1 MARITFGP
9 MIVDCR
15 GSVGDTTFSSWKGI
29 NYIRSRVTPANPN
42 TVAQQNQRNKLKYS
56 VFQWQQLA
64 TDIKTRWNEYASPYS
79 RSGYNFWC
87 DNNIPAMA
95 VADAV
100 DLHYT
105 PANKDLA
112 GPTDFAA
119 ATGGSSGEINCTWST
134 GKTGALIYIE
144 VIVFKAS
151 STYYDIAL
159 EVKSHE
165 AVLSSVGSVTISG
178 LVAGQDYTVVAN
190 IIDTNLSKD
199 KFSQSYCEVSIAAF
213 I

>member
-29 NYIRSRVTPANPN
+29 NYIRSRVTPANPKTPAQ
-42 TVAQQNQRNKLKYS
+42 TVQRTKLKNA

-64 TDIKTRWNEYASPYS
+64 QDIKDRWNEYASPYS

-87 DNNIPAMA
+87 DRNIPGMKVD
-95 VADAV
+95 VAA

-105 PANKDLA
+105 PANKDVP

-119 ATGGSSGEINCTWST
+119 VTGSGSGEIDCTWLE
-134 GKTGALIYIE
+134 GQEGALTYIE
-144 VIVFKAS
+144 VIVFDAS
-151 STYYDIAL
+151 GTYYDAAFSV
-159 EVKSHE
+159 ESHE
-165 AVLSSVGSVTISG
+165 AVLSSVHAVTLTG
-178 LVAGQDYTVVAN
+178 LDAGKDYTIVAN
-190 IIDTNLSKD
+190 IIDTNLTD
-199 KFSQSYCEVSIAAF
+199 DEFSQSYCDLSIAAAA
-213 I
+213 